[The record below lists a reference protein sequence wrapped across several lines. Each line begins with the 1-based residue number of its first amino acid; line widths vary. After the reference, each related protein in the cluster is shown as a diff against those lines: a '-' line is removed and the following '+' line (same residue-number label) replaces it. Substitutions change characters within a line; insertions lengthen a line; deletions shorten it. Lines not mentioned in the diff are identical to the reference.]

1 LQGNMGLGF
10 WEVLHSVWRSSLSL
24 KLKKQ
29 VKRIQQTI
37 PKTGV
42 SVLPRCVCIDTYR
55 ILQLFYTCLRPSFFR
70 NRSNLQPPFSVSN
83 WRPKAAIPS
92 KKVSAWQERDSI
104 SPERKY
110 ESVSDI
116 TSKGLRRKEEV
127 GIELLIKH

>member
-1 LQGNMGLGF
+1 MMLEDGRFCKGIWDLGSGKF
-10 WEVLHSVWRSSLSL
+10 CIAFGVLPSL

-29 VKRIQQTI
+29 VKRVQQTI

-83 WRPKAAIPS
+83 
-92 KKVSAWQERDSI
+92 
-104 SPERKY
+104 
-110 ESVSDI
+110 
-116 TSKGLRRKEEV
+116 
-127 GIELLIKH
+127 